1 MKEKIVIIL
10 NRLVIGGQAVDT
22 IPLAYYL
29 QAHFDILIL
38 YGQKETDEEEALFL
52 LQQYPGLQL
61 KKIKQLRRTINPFT
75 DAVAFFLIWKAIRQY
90 KARIV
95 HTHGSKSGVLG
106 RLAAKMLGIPV
117 IIHTFHGHLFH
128 SYYNSIG
135 SRLIC
140 FAERQLAKITT
151 AIIAL
156 SNEQYKELTETFAIV
171 PARKTRIIQ
180 LGVDEKIFALS
191 NPRQTAQYRERYGL
205 QPHTVAIGIVGRIVP
220 IKNHLMFLQAA
231 KAFVQKHPQLPVK
244 FLIVGDGEQRKELYQ
259 WLQQQQMPFDAPDMP
274 CPGAQVVFTSWAN
287 DMATV
292 YHSLDVVVLT
302 SFNEGTPLSII
313 EAQFCSK
320 PVIAT
325 NVGGV
330 KDTFA
335 NGVSGLLIESNHPQ
349 QLVTALYQLVQQ
361 APQRMAMGQAGIS
374 IARQRFSKQNEVKA
388 MQQLYL
394 ECITAKGVNL

>member
-38 YGQKETDEEEALFL
+38 YGEKETDEEEALFL
-52 LQQYPGLQL
+52 LEQYPGLQL

-75 DAVAFFLIWKAIRQY
+75 DAVAFYFLWKAIKQF

-106 RLAAKMLGIPV
+106 RLAAKLLGIPV

-128 SYYNSIG
+128 SYYNSMG

-151 AIIAL
+151 AVIAL
-156 SNEQYKELTETFAIV
+156 SDEQYKELTGTFAIV
-171 PARKTRIIQ
+171 PAHKTHIIQ
-180 LGVDEKIFALS
+180 LGVDEKIFALKH
-191 NPRQTAQYRERYGL
+191 PEQVIAYRSRYQL
-205 QPHTVAIGIVGRIVP
+205 QPNAVVIGIVGRIVP
-220 IKNHLMFLQAA
+220 IKNHIMFLQAA
-231 KAFVQKHPQLPVK
+231 STFLQKHPQLPVK

-259 WLQQQQMPFDAPDMP
+259 WLQQHQLAFDAPDRP
-274 CPGAQVVFTSWAN
+274 YTNAPVVFTSWEA

-292 YHSLDVVVLT
+292 YHSLDIVVLT

-313 EAQFCSK
+313 EAQFCGK

-330 KDTFA
+330 KDTFE
-335 NGVSGLLIESNHPQ
+335 NGVSGILINSNQPQ
-349 QLVTALYQLVQQ
+349 ALVSALEQLVTQPQQ
-361 APQRMAMGQAGIS
+361 CATMGQAGIS
-374 IARQRFSKQNEVKA
+374 IAQQRFSKQNEVKA
-388 MQQLYL
+388 MQQLYHQ
-394 ECITAKGVNL
+394 CISR